1 MGWELFAKYLNFEVR
16 AGKNVRFWIDVWCI
30 DCTLK
35 DLFPDLYSLAPDKEA
50 LVASYLSISGDKHH
64 WNLQFTH
71 DFQDWELASV
81 DGFFYLLYDNV
92 PSSSDH
98 DKAVWLPSLRGLFD
112 VRSYYKVL
120 RGGSGN
126 SFPWRSIWRTK
137 VPQRVA
143 FFVWTVALG
152 RILTVDKLGR
162 RHIVIIYWCYMCKC
176 SGELVD
182 HLLLHCLMAFE
193 VWSFI
198 FYLIGVNWVMPRLVL
213 ELLACWPGQFQWH
226 RAARVWM
233 AMPLCLMWS
242 LWNERNQCT
251 FDGIERPVS
260 ILKENLLRTLFTWSH
275 VFGVISSTSF
285 LDFIDSLSL

>member
-1 MGWELFAKYLNFEVR
+1 M
-16 AGKNVRFWIDVWCI
+16 RFWIDVWCV
-30 DCTLK
+30 DCALK

-50 LVASYLSISGDKHH
+50 SVASYLSISGDKHH
-64 WNLQFTH
+64 WNLQFTR

-81 DGFFYLLYDNV
+81 DGFFDLLYVNV

-126 SFPWRSIWRTK
+126 SFPWKSIWRTK
-137 VPQRVA
+137 VPQRVT
-143 FFVWTVALG
+143 FFVWIAALG

-162 RHIVIIYWCYMCKC
+162 RHILIIYCSCMCKC

-198 FYLIGVNWVMPRLVL
+198 FDLIGVNWVMPRSVL
-213 ELLACWPGQFQWH
+213 ELLACWPGRIQRH
-226 RAARVWM
+226 RAA
-233 AMPLCLMWS
+233 
-242 LWNERNQCT
+242 
-251 FDGIERPVS
+251 
-260 ILKENLLRTLFTWSH
+260 
-275 VFGVISSTSF
+275 
-285 LDFIDSLSL
+285 